1 MGKIKG
7 DTTSVINGSNYIAQ
21 CGKKFSMKFHKMR
34 QSTSQ
39 IFSPQVNFSSQ
50 IGLQNQHFSRKA
62 SNASLRSC
70 NSQI

>member
-34 QSTSQ
+34 QSTWNGP
-39 IFSPQVNFSSQ
+39 IRLLEIVEVINL
-50 IGLQNQHFSRKA
+50 IK
-62 SNASLRSC
+62 
-70 NSQI
+70 